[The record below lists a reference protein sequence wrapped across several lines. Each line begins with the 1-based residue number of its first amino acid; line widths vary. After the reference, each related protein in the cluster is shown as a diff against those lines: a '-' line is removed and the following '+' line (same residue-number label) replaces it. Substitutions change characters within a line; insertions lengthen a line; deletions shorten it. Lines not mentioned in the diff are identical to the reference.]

1 MYEIVNKN
9 LYIYTMHAKYIVWNI
24 NGILKGVL
32 DGILKV
38 YDMVYYMYTRGIEN
52 GISKAC

>member
-1 MYEIVNKN
+1 
-9 LYIYTMHAKYIVWNI
+9 MHAKYIVWNI

-32 DGILKV
+32 DGIILKV

>member
-1 MYEIVNKN
+1 
-9 LYIYTMHAKYIVWNI
+9 MHAKYIVWNI